1 MNYFY
6 SLSVKKM
13 MYKSI
18 NIQLWNMYINSEALE
33 KQNNET
39 ADFCKKMG
47 DENSARHFKKIA
59 EIYKVKKRTIL
70 SLLQNDKIEKEGS
83 PPLFFLL

>member
-13 MYKSI
+13 IYKSI

-59 EIYKVKKRTIL
+59 EIYKVKKEQFYHFYKMT
-70 SLLQNDKIEKEGS
+70 K
-83 PPLFFLL
+83 

>member
-18 NIQLWNMYINSEALE
+18 NTQLWNMYINSEALE

-47 DENSARHFKKIA
+47 EDKSARHFKKIA
-59 EIYKVKKRTIL
+59 EIYKVKKEQFYHFYKMT
-70 SLLQNDKIEKEGS
+70 K
-83 PPLFFLL
+83 